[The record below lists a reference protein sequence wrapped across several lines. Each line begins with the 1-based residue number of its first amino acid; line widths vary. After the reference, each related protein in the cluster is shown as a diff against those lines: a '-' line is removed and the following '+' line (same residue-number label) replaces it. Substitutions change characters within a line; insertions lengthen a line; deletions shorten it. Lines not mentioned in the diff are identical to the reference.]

1 MKKNSIPENNQDWNQ
16 EMADQKEKKT
26 YANAAVPPP
35 SLPVALTVAGSD
47 SGGGAGIQADLR
59 TFAALGVF
67 GASAITAATFQ
78 NPLEVCGVEALSP
91 KAVAA
96 QIRTVEKVLNISA
109 AKTGMLFSEEII
121 RSVADALSGCRH
133 EIVSDPVMVS
143 TSGAKLLR
151 DSAVEAVKSK
161 ILPLC
166 TWTTPNLPE
175 AEAISGMKIRNA
187 EDCKRA
193 AEYCAGCW
201 NCSVII
207 KGGHSD
213 DPENAA
219 DLVYHQGEFRLF
231 RSKRFPVRKNSDHGT
246 GCTFSAALTALLA
259 KGVPWDLAILR
270 AKALISA
277 SLAESV
283 KLSDSGL
290 YAMFPPETPLEKYEK
305 MISCGKA

>member
-1 MKKNSIPENNQDWNQ
+1 MKVQDHRLFP
-16 EMADQKEKKT
+16 
-26 YANAAVPPP
+26 AAM
-35 SLPVALTVAGSD
+35 TIAGSD

-59 TFAALGVF
+59 TFTFFRVF
-67 GASAITAATFQ
+67 GCSAITALTSQ
-78 NPLEVCGVEALSP
+78 NPLCVAGIEPVRASAVEL
-91 KAVAA
+91 
-96 QIRTVEKVLNISA
+96 QIRTVRKELEISA
-109 AKTGMLFSEEII
+109 IKTGMLFSRPII
-121 RSVADALSGCRH
+121 MAVARALTGFRG
-133 EIVSDPVMVS
+133 ELVVDPVMIS
-143 TSGAKLLR
+143 TSGKRLMQ
-151 DSAVEAVKSK
+151 DSAVAAIRKH
-161 ILPLC
+161 ILPLA
-166 TWTTPNLPE
+166 TWITPNLPE

-219 DLVYHQGEFRLF
+219 DLVYHQGEFRQF